1 MIVSNIK
8 IDTETRGRILGCQA
22 QMKTFHFFLGLH
34 ISHRLFSHT
43 DNLSK
48 TFQAKKSS
56 ATTGQKLARL
66 TVDTLQSLRND
77 ESVSAFYVVI
87 LIKAKELESLS
98 EPVLPRKRRVPSR
111 YEVGTG
117 EPHYP
122 NTAQDF
128 YRCIFYEALDTI
140 IFAIKERFNQ
150 SAFIVYQNLESLL
163 VKASKGEDV
172 GKELDAFMIDFHA
185 W

>member
-1 MIVSNIK
+1 MPNTNEDFS
-8 IDTETRGRILGCQA
+8 
-22 QMKTFHFFLGLH
+22 FFFGPH

-48 TFQAKKSS
+48 TLQAKKLS

-66 TVDTLQSLRND
+66 TIDTLQSLRNN
-77 ESVSAFYVVI
+77 ESFKAFYDVI

-98 EPVLPRKRRVPSR
+98 EPVLPRKRRAPSR
-111 YEVGTG
+111 YEVGIG

-122 NTAQDF
+122 NTARDL

-140 IFAIKERFNQ
+140 KSAIK
-150 SAFIVYQNLESLL
+150 
-163 VKASKGEDV
+163 
-172 GKELDAFMIDFHA
+172 
-185 W
+185 

>member
-1 MIVSNIK
+1 MPNTNEDFS
-8 IDTETRGRILGCQA
+8 
-22 QMKTFHFFLGLH
+22 FFFGPH

-48 TFQAKKSS
+48 TLQAKKSS

-77 ESVSAFYVVI
+77 ESFNAFYDVI
-87 LIKAKELESLS
+87 LVKAKELKSLS
-98 EPVLPRKRRVPSR
+98 KPVFQRKRRAPSR

-117 EPHYP
+117 EPYYP

-128 YRCIFYEALDTI
+128 YRCIFYEALATI
-140 IFAIKERFNQ
+140 ISAIKERFNQ
-150 SAFIVYQNLESLL
+150 PAFTVY
-163 VKASKGEDV
+163 
-172 GKELDAFMIDFHA
+172 
-185 W
+185 